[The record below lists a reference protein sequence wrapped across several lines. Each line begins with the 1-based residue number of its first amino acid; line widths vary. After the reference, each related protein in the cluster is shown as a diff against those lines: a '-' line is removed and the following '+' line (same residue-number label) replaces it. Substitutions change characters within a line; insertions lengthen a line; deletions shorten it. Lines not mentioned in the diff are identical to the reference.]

1 MLLCSS
7 EEHPR
12 SGFPTVATGIR
23 EMRTVF
29 YRSDGSTPAIAII
42 HQFLMN
48 RLHHLLGDP
57 APIDG
62 GLIGD
67 HDDGV
72 TEPPETSHRCR
83 CEIVVTELLAAEN
96 RFLEEVIEDSIPIE
110 KEARYAAQDPGRPVA
125 RSARKLLTATRNPWM
140 IIWAIT
146 M

>member
-12 SGFPTVATGIR
+12 SGFPTVATCIR
-23 EMRTVF
+23 QMGTVF
-29 YRSDGSTPAIAII
+29 YRSDGSTPATAIS
-42 HQFLMN
+42 HQLPMN
-48 RLHHLLGDP
+48 RLHRLLGDP

-72 TEPPETSHRCR
+72 TEPPETLHRCR
-83 CEIVVTELLAAEN
+83 CEIVVAELLTAEN
-96 RFLEEVIEDSIPIE
+96 RFLTEVVEDSIPIKE
-110 KEARYAAQDPGRPVA
+110 EARYAAQDPARPVA
-125 RSARKLLTATRNPWM
+125 RSARMFLTATRNPWM
-140 IIWAIT
+140 IIWTIT